1 MSPFQ
6 TAVTHESKIF
16 SANFCCQWLMDPT
29 FTQKWSNF
37 YNESGV
43 IHDDT
48 HSVQVSL
55 WGSAMHR
62 SSCLQVHIVFE
73 PFPRLQNVETLSLL
87 HWRPSFLVLHTIVN
101 DQHHIFQVSF
111 LLVFGAPSDSNT
123 SRYLWGK
130 KYGVWNFE
138 SLVSCND
145 LRLDIV
151 QILAE
156 PLKHLSCLKGILV
169 IKCARSKNK
178 ACQKARLIGNF
189 GSIPFPLWTS
199 SLAFRECRFHQL
211 HSSREPEEAEEE
223 SDEEDVDD

>member
-16 SANFCCQWLMDPT
+16 SANFCRQWLMDPT

-62 SSCLQVHIVFE
+62 SSCLQVHTVFE

-111 LLVFGAPSDSNT
+111 FTGFWCAIRQQYQQVSLREEVWCMELWVPCFLQWSLPRYRPDSCGTFQTPLLPERYFG
-123 SRYLWGK
+123 Y
-130 KYGVWNFE
+130 
-138 SLVSCND
+138 
-145 LRLDIV
+145 
-151 QILAE
+151 
-156 PLKHLSCLKGILV
+156 
-169 IKCARSKNK
+169 
-178 ACQKARLIGNF
+178 
-189 GSIPFPLWTS
+189 
-199 SLAFRECRFHQL
+199 
-211 HSSREPEEAEEE
+211 
-223 SDEEDVDD
+223 